1 MTHHCDSAAVCVEI
15 CTFLGSCRI
24 SGSERGLSSSSSIES
39 AAEEADLRAIRSS
52 GQLLLLDSVAHL
64 LANVW
69 RSIHCLLFVSRCRAP
84 CQSCRAVNACGDDS
98 RTKRKEQTGIFELLA
113 AGRKD

>member
-39 AAEEADLRAIRSS
+39 AAEEADLCAICSS
-52 GQLLLLDSVAHL
+52 AQLLLLNSVAHL

-69 RSIHCLLFVSRCRAP
+69 RSCHCLLFVEPSRM
-84 CQSCRAVNACGDDS
+84 QSTMSIRAVQADACGDDS
-98 RTKRKEQTGIFELLA
+98 RTKRKEVGL
-113 AGRKD
+113 